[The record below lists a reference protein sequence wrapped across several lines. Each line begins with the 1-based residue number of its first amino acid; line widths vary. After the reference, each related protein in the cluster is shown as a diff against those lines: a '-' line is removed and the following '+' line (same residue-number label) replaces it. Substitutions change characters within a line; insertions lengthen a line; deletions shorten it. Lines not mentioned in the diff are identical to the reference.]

1 MARSK
6 AKQIEDPIYGRLLLS
21 WTFPEYARHKRSF
34 KWYLLFSIILAL
46 VIFYSFLTGNFL
58 FVVFLILFA
67 VIIFSSDHRSPNKVS
82 FKIFED
88 GIKLG
93 ENKFYGWSDIKN
105 FHLVYQPPQ
114 VKRLYVDLKNVLLSD
129 LSVPIGGKDPLEIR
143 KILKEYLEEDLDR
156 ENETLMDRLNRW
168 LKI

>member
-1 MARSK
+1 MTRPK
-6 AKQIEDPIYGRLLLS
+6 TEQIKDPIYGRLLLG
-21 WTFPEYARHKRSF
+21 WTFPEYARHKRNF
-34 KWYLLFSIILAL
+34 KWHLLISLVLAS

-67 VIIFSSDHRSPNKVS
+67 VIIFSSDHRSPSKVS
-82 FKIFED
+82 FDIFED

-93 ENKFYGWSDIKN
+93 ENKFYAWSDIKN

-114 VKRLYVDLKNVLLSD
+114 VKRLYIDLKNAFLSD
-129 LSVPIGGKDPLEIR
+129 LSVPLGDKDPLKIR